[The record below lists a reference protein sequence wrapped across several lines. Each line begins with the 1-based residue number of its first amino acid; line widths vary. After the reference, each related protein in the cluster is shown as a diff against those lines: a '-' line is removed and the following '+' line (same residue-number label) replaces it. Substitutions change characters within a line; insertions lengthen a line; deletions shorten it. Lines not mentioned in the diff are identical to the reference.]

1 MQDIQKLIDKA
12 IRALDAEIKAVRE
25 KPSSDV
31 LFNGVKCKTQP
42 EEGVDYQFESYQQS
56 IRFAE
61 EIRALIDDK
70 ELTIHP
76 ISYENQ
82 ELILRFPEG
91 QGPDITEC
99 HVEWENDFIL
109 KKTLEEIERIDT
121 EDEAIRKRVENLFNP
136 PDGIL
141 PSGDEIAE
149 DGHRNEAQLDAIEK
163 AMTNRTVFIWG
174 PPGTGKTATLGY
186 IIANYLDQGKSVLFA
201 SNTNRAV
208 DVGLLSTLHALKT
221 V

>member
-12 IRALDAEIKAVRE
+12 ITSLNAEIKAVRE

-31 LFNGVKCKTQP
+31 LFNGIKCKVQP
-42 EEGVDYQFESYQQS
+42 EEGVDYQFESHQQS

-70 ELTIHP
+70 DLTIHP

-82 ELILRFPEG
+82 ELILRFPED

-109 KKTLEEIERIDT
+109 KKTLEEI
-121 EDEAIRKRVENLFNP
+121 
-136 PDGIL
+136 
-141 PSGDEIAE
+141 
-149 DGHRNEAQLDAIEK
+149 
-163 AMTNRTVFIWG
+163 
-174 PPGTGKTATLGY
+174 
-186 IIANYLDQGKSVLFA
+186 
-201 SNTNRAV
+201 
-208 DVGLLSTLHALKT
+208 
-221 V
+221 